1 MGLIKIYS
9 QSGVEIEYQK
19 NSLTL
24 KKENNSMSSDFK
36 VPHSSFPFLVLENE
50 NTKKTLGPSDI
61 TSIRKNKIIPV
72 IIIENGVRYYGELQQ
87 LSVLPK
93 FRKCNLKFG
102 SSLLA
107 IINKKIGEFFPVVSV
122 IPGETNPVPFTEES
136 TQIVSGSDNWETYPV
151 SMIGQ
156 IYPEA
161 KFNFPTMAWRN
172 KFGIDLTVDDVWYN
186 YEDYINKFIVNASNQ
201 TVFVKNVLTISGA
214 TSSAQNKN
222 IPAPQLFLLSPLY
235 YIFKSINFKILGDF
249 PSNEFIKKV
258 LLLNNVNNIS
268 KTYIQKLS
276 VTNITLANIVFNNS
290 FYSSFTTI
298 NTPYAGRYVFNKSFT
313 EPFFNTSNTPNVNS
327 KSFSVI
333 FKGVVYG
340 FYNHILG
347 TPQTTYADQFVIEV
361 ESADVGLPI
370 HVFYKSPIPHFNLP
384 AYQFNYM
391 ITSLE
396 QQYQQMHPTIDL
408 KRYAPEWTVGNYLN
422 YIKNQFNLDIT
433 IDDSRK
439 EVVLNFNE
447 NISENEIPAI
457 VTQSLAMNSYD
468 LAANTSFV
476 IKYDNDLDASLFVD
490 KNQVV
495 LFSNQDDDYTKFLKS
510 KFKKVPTNGNT
521 SELSDELME
530 KQGIGLMIYEPTAAP
545 NTSIV
550 ANGLHLDING
560 AGGIYDTYFKK
571 WIKFLLNA
579 SYCEITGY
587 FTQQEVEKI
596 TRSKSVYINNQRF
609 RVIDLEATDSVN
621 LYQEV
626 KMNLASVN
634 Y

>member
-1 MGLIKIYS
+1 MALIKIYS
-9 QSGVEIEYQK
+9 QTGVEIEYQK

-61 TSIRKNKIIPV
+61 TSIRKNKIVPV

-93 FRKCNLKFG
+93 FRKCNLKYG
-102 SSLLA
+102 SSLLE
-107 IINKKIGEFFPVVSV
+107 IINKKIGEFLPVVSV
-122 IPGETNPVPFTEES
+122 IPGETNPIPFTEES
-136 TQIVSGSDNWETYPV
+136 TQVISGSENWETYPV

-156 IYPEA
+156 IYPDV
-161 KFNFPTMAWRN
+161 KFNFPTMAWKN
-172 KFGIDLTVDDVWYN
+172 KFGIDLATNDIWYY
-186 YEDYINKFIVNASNQ
+186 YEHYLNKFTTNTSNQ
-201 TVFVKNVLTISGA
+201 TVFVKNTIS
-214 TSSAQNKN
+214 SSTFTIKNKN
-222 IPAPQLFLLSPLY
+222 IPAPQLFLLTPLH
-235 YIFKSINFKILGDF
+235 YIFNSVNFKILGDF
-249 PSNEFIKKV
+249 PNSAFIKKL

-268 KTYIQKLS
+268 KSYIQKS
-276 VTNITLANIVFNNS
+276 AVSNITLATPSVNNANQ
-290 FYSSFTTI
+290 FYYSLTTLS
-298 NTPYAGRYVFNKSFT
+298 TPYSGRYVFNKSFI
-313 EPFFNTSNTPNVNS
+313 EPFFDTTNPNVIS
-327 KSFSVI
+327 RRFGI
-333 FKGVVYG
+333 TFKGQSYG
-340 FYNHILG
+340 FYSHQKL
-347 TPQTTYADQFVIEV
+347 TPATTYADQFIIEV
-361 ESADVGLPI
+361 SAADIGEPMYITYESPLL
-370 HVFYKSPIPHFNLP
+370 IPFP
-384 AYQFNYM
+384 TYQLNYQ
-391 ITSLE
+391 ITSIE
-396 QQYQQMHPTIDL
+396 KEYQQMHPTIEL
-408 KRYAPEWTVGNYLN
+408 KRYAPDWTVGNYLN

-447 NISENEIPAI
+447 NISENEVPAI
-457 VTQSLAMNSYD
+457 VPQSLAMNSYD

-495 LFSNQDDDYTKFLKS
+495 LFSNQDDDYTKFLQS

-530 KQGIGLMIYEPTAAP
+530 KQGVGLMIYEPTAAP